1 MPQQLT
7 EYEKYLREMESMGRM
22 DALNA
27 ELDSVLIQ
35 SATLQKLVGDTATID
50 ELTEMFASAF
60 SHIAWRIS
68 YITWKIKDELR
79 HVKDTEIT
87 TCNEGF
93 IPSTDFNKLSDEWVS
108 SIPNQE
114 GKITAQSIL
123 DVGVESGILTT
134 KYEEGTP
141 IVVGFSKEEYL
152 HHFSEIKVKWV

>member
-1 MPQQLT
+1 MQQQLT
-7 EYEKYLREMESMGRM
+7 KYERYLREMETMGRK

-27 ELDSVLIQ
+27 ELDSMLIK
-35 SATLQKLVGDTATID
+35 SATLQKLVGDTATLD

-79 HVKDTEIT
+79 HVKDTENTIR
-87 TCNEGF
+87 NEGF

-123 DVGVESGILTT
+123 DVGVESGILIT
-134 KYEEGTP
+134 KYVEGSP

-152 HHFSEIKVKWV
+152 HHLFEMGVTL

>member
-7 EYEKYLREMESMGRM
+7 EYENYLREMESMGRK

-27 ELDSVLIQ
+27 ELDSMLLK
-35 SATLQKLVGDTATID
+35 SATLQKLAGDTNTLD

-68 YITWKIKDELR
+68 HISVDGLR
-79 HVKDTEIT
+79 YVKDKEIT
-87 TCNEGF
+87 IRNKGF

-134 KYEEGTP
+134 KYVEGSP

-152 HHFSEIKVKWV
+152 HHLSEMCVTL